1 MTGRDVLSF
10 LRSSGTVREMRE
22 LDPQLTEWALSRR
35 WCDSQRG
42 TNERV
47 ETYADRSPAHAGTP
61 DHGYS
66 FVFNIN
72 DF

>member
-35 WCDSQRG
+35 WLTPRGEQRARRNLRRSAARSMRVPPITG
-42 TNERV
+42 TLL
-47 ETYADRSPAHAGTP
+47 
-61 DHGYS
+61 S
-66 FVFNIN
+66 FDIK